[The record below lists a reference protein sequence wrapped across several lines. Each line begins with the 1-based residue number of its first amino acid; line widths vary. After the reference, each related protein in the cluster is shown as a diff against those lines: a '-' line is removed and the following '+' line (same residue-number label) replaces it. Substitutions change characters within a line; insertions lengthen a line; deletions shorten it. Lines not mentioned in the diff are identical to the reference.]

1 MSSKHADTFWP
12 AWATWALVAVVLTSV
27 LTIYATFNDI
37 F

>member
-1 MSSKHADTFWP
+1 MTSKHAGTTWP
-12 AWATWALVAVVLTSV
+12 SWATWTLVAVVLTSL